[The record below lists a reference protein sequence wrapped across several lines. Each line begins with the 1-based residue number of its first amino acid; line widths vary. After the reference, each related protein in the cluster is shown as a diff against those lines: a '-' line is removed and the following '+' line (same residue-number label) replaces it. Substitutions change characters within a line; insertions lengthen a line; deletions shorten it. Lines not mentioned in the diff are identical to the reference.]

1 MRPKLPSSAKLA
13 GYLRAIDSTRIYSNY
28 GPLARS
34 LEDRL
39 AERFKV
45 PASGTISIANATVG
59 LTLALAAQGAQH
71 GTLCLMPAWTFVAS
85 AHAAVMAGLV
95 PYFVDVDEGTWA
107 LDPSGLDDALANA
120 PGPVGA
126 VMPVVPFG
134 CTINTAQWD
143 AFQSRTGFPVVIDA
157 AAAFDT
163 LTAGTV
169 PAVVSLHATKVLGAG
184 EGGFVISTN
193 SAIISDIETRANFGF
208 NGTREAT
215 LPATNAKLSEY
226 HAAVG
231 LAGLDEWAD
240 SRAEWIEVAR
250 AYLRA
255 LAPLSWLGFQSDFGQ
270 SWITSTFVVRLDGVE
285 VTRIE
290 RQLAQAGI
298 EARRWWGMGAHAH
311 AATQTFPRLL
321 LPATDRL
328 VNSTIALPF
337 FRDLR
342 PDQIDRVAECL
353 LSSANA

>member
-1 MRPKLPSSAKLA
+1 
-13 GYLRAIDSTRIYSNY
+13 
-28 GPLARS
+28 
-34 LEDRL
+34 
-39 AERFKV
+39 
-45 PASGTISIANATVG
+45 
-59 LTLALAAQGAQH
+59 
-71 GTLCLMPAWTFVAS
+71 MPGWTFVAS

-107 LDPSGLDDALANA
+107 LDPSRLDDVLANA

-134 CTINTAQWD
+134 CTIDAAPWE
-143 AFQSRTGFPVVIDA
+143 AFQSRTGIPVVIDA

-163 LTAGTV
+163 ITAGPL

-184 EGGFVISTN
+184 EGGFVMSTN
-193 SAIISDIETRANFGF
+193 LALIRDIETRANFGF

-215 LPATNAKLSEY
+215 IPATNAKLSEY

-240 SRAEWIEVAR
+240 ARAEWIEVAR
-250 AYLRA
+250 AYRDA
-255 LAPLSWLGFQSDFGQ
+255 LTPLNWLTFQSDFGQ
-270 SWITSTFVVRLDGVE
+270 SWITSTFVVRLDGPE

-290 RQLAQAGI
+290 RQLAEAGI

-311 AATQTFPRLL
+311 EATKAFPRSP
-321 LPATDRL
+321 LPATERL

-342 PDQIDRVAECL
+342 PNQVDRVAQCL
-353 LSSANA
+353 LSSANG